1 MIDKIDYGDL
11 YKFRTSIGLIIM
23 ALALVLPW
31 LIINQDKSY
40 YLSTQEYNSLGNQS
54 QWLADYQRTIN
65 IIFAI
70 LIPIVSVVGFWF
82 GYKLFRTGYNQWKNK
97 QDSADEYEQLNLIAK
112 RTEVKKMNSEEVDR
126 KAEEEILKDNTE
138 NPEEEKEEEEKEE
151 TITTTQVTTIQE
163 RKEKLL
169 NAEAEIFKKITDYNT
184 FNYNPQQN
192 LKLSK
197 YTFDIVLQ
205 AFNPNNRVDIIIEV
219 KYLQTTLN
227 MVNLRNSFLEFI
239 TSTNEYRRQTSR
251 KAKMYFM
258 IIYNS
263 SVGSE
268 ADIKRFSRAL
278 IELKTELTGTSDT
291 YTILFLN
298 DQDLEGY
305 DIKGI
310 VD

>member
-11 YKFRTSIGLIIM
+11 YKFRTSVGLIIM

-40 YLSTQEYNSLGNQS
+40 YLSMEEYNSLGNHS
-54 QWLADYQRTIN
+54 KWLADYQRTVN
-65 IIFAI
+65 IIFAVI
-70 LIPIVSVVGFWF
+70 IPIVSAFGFWF
-82 GYKLFRTGYNQWKNK
+82 GLKLFRTGYNQWKKK
-97 QDSADEYEQLNLIAK
+97 QDSADEYEQLNLISK
-112 RTEVKKMNSEEVDR
+112 RAEVKMMNSEEVDR
-126 KAEEEILKDNTE
+126 KAENEIIKDNTE
-138 NPEEEKEEEEKEE
+138 KPEKEKEEQTSP
-151 TITTTQVTTIQE
+151 TITQETTIQE

-169 NAEAEIFKKITDYNT
+169 NVEAEIFKKITDYNT
-184 FNYNPQQN
+184 FNYNPLQN
-192 LKLSK
+192 LKMSK

-205 AFNPNNRVDIIIEV
+205 AFNPNNRIDIVIEI

-251 KAKMYFM
+251 KARMYFM

-263 SVGSE
+263 NVGSPE
-268 ADIKRFSRAL
+268 DIERFRRAL
-278 IELKTELTGTSDT
+278 IELKTELTGGSDT

-298 DQDLEGY
+298 DQDLEDY
-305 DIKGI
+305 DIKSI